1 MGVSEI
7 VTIKEA
13 LEKLKGFELV
23 KNVKCNDDY
32 FVIKNDRF
40 LIVKNNVNMRESS
53 RGFEVSSKFN
63 GARVTVSFSNIED
76 TMSYCDKSY
85 NIYEVMK

>member
-1 MGVSEI
+1 MM
-7 VTIKEA
+7 TIKEA
-13 LEKLKGFELV
+13 LEKLEGFELV
-23 KNVKCNDDY
+23 KNVKSDDDY

-40 LIVKNNVNMRESS
+40 LIVYNNVALRESS

-63 GARVTVSFSNIED
+63 GARVTVLFTNIED
-76 TMSYCDKSY
+76 TVKYCDKSY